1 LKKITAILFLLI
13 LLFNAGGYRI
23 AMSLLEH
30 RADKKLEAKID
41 ERDYDESQLIE
52 IRVALNMPYQ
62 ERYSDFERQ
71 YGEIEM
77 NGKMYSYVKRK
88 IEGDV
93 VIFKC
98 IPNEAKQE
106 LKQTQ
111 GALAKANSA
120 SDMEHNGKS
129 SPVKSLLKTMLGDYE
144 QQTALQSVVPF
155 NDVLTHFTAHTYNIP
170 AVSPEAA
177 YQPPEC

>member
-1 LKKITAILFLLI
+1 
-13 LLFNAGGYRI
+13 
-23 AMSLLEH
+23 MSLLEH
-30 RADKKLEAKID
+30 HADKKLEAKID

-88 IEGDV
+88 IDGDV

-111 GALAKANSA
+111 SELAKANSA
-120 SDMEHNGKS
+120 ADMDHGGKP
-129 SPVKSLLKTMLGDYE
+129 SPVKSLVKTMLGDYE
-144 QQTALQSVVPF
+144 PLAVQQSAVPLK
-155 NDVLTHFTAHTYNIP
+155 NVLKHFTAHTYNIP
-170 AVSPEAA
+170 TVSPEAA
-177 YQPPEC
+177 CLPPEC

>member
-1 LKKITAILFLLI
+1 V

-23 AMSLLEH
+23 ALSLLQQQ
-30 RADKKLEAKID
+30 ADKKLEAKID
-41 ERDYDESQLIE
+41 QRDYDESQLIE

-98 IPNEAKQE
+98 IANEAKQE
-106 LKQTQ
+106 LNK
-111 GALAKANSA
+111 AHNELARSNSA
-120 SDMEHNGKS
+120 SDMDHNGKQAGN
-129 SPVKSLLKTMLGDYE
+129 SLMKTLLGDYE
-144 QQTALQSVVPF
+144 QHNTQLPEVAV
-155 NDVLTHFTAHTYNIP
+155 NNVLKHFTAHTYTLPNI
-170 AVSPEAA
+170 SPEAA